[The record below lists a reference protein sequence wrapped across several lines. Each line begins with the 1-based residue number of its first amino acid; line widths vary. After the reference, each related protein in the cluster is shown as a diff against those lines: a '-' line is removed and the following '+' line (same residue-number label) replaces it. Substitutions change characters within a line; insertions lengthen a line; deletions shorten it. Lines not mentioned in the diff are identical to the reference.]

1 MPPSVPLATL
11 LSALDRLPASEEER
25 DLARAMASVCVDE
38 GRSVSAEALI
48 EAAIAE
54 TATAQPLAV
63 VAPSSAQEVETLL
76 PAFANRPT
84 QRSTLEAMVLH
95 LRHAHRQKKRWAKG
109 AFLAAFSI
117 PALIMSLLPS
127 HHYSLP
133 ASFGIAIVIMISG
146 VGGLVGA
153 LGFFGE
159 SLDKKACI
167 FELEPHVTTIKE
179 SLRWKR
185 SALARAYL
193 RQHTQ
198 GEVGLLNGDV
208 AELNKLAKEE
218 ASMSETLA
226 RIQAVG
232 GGEKNSG

>member
-54 TATAQPLAV
+54 TAAAQPLAV
-63 VAPSSAQEVETLL
+63 VAPCSGQGLEVLV

-84 QRSTLEAMVLH
+84 QRSTLEAMRLH
-95 LRHAHRQKKRWAKG
+95 LRHAHRQKKRWSKG
-109 AFLAAFSI
+109 AFLVGLGI

-127 HHYSLP
+127 HHYSVP
-133 ASFGIAIVIMISG
+133 ASFGIAMVMGFSS

-153 LGFFGE
+153 LGFFCQ
-159 SLDKKACI
+159 SLDKKECI
-167 FELEPHVTTIKE
+167 FELEPHVATIKE
-179 SLRWKR
+179 NLRWER

-218 ASMSETLA
+218 EKMSASLA
-226 RIQAVG
+226 RIQAVNGVENNG
-232 GGEKNSG
+232 G